1 MKYGGLLC
9 NGPINVT
16 REEIDG
22 SIEGK
27 EGEKKSIGE
36 KGGPSC
42 VQLGFHPQQNV
53 VVVVEL
59 FGGFFAW

>member
-27 EGEKKSIGE
+27 EEKKKINWRKRGAVVCAV
-36 KGGPSC
+36 GIPSST
-42 VQLGFHPQQNV
+42 
-53 VVVVEL
+53 ERRRRRR
-59 FGGFFAW
+59 